1 MANWDKIHESGDVE
15 DRRGSKTVASIGSI
29 GVLAV
34 VGILMFAG
42 GADPSEIMSVLDQVG
57 QNQTTTTQG
66 EFVDTKNYLGFAKK
80 ILGSNNQ
87 IWKTELAKQKFQYT
101 DPKLVLFRGSTM
113 SGCGGAS
120 SQSGPH
126 YCPADQTI
134 YLDETFFEELKTRF
148 GAKGG
153 EVAESYVMAHE
164 VGHHVQNQ
172 LGIFAKY
179 DKSDNQNSVRTEL
192 QADCL
197 AGIWAGNIRSD
208 NIIDDKEIE
217 LAIDA
222 ASAVGDDSIQ
232 KKSGGGVHPET
243 WTHGSSADR
252 KKWFLVGYNQKNIQS
267 CNTFEKK

>member
-1 MANWDKIHESGDVE
+1 MANWDKIQESGDVE

-57 QNQTTTTQG
+57 QNQTTTQG

-87 IWKTELAKQKFQYT
+87 IWKNELAKQKFQYT

-126 YCPADQTI
+126 YCPSDQTI

-192 QADCL
+192 QADCF
-197 AGIWAGNIRSD
+197 AGIWAGNIRLM

-217 LAIDA
+217 QAIDA

-243 WTHGSSADR
+243 
-252 KKWFLVGYNQKNIQS
+252 LVGYNQKNIQS
-267 CNTFEKK
+267 CNTFEKG